1 MRIFALVAFVL
12 VSTVLVVERA
22 AAVAVPNDP
31 LWPQQAA
38 RLGSLHLPDA
48 WNVAM
53 GNLIRVGVMDTGAPC
68 WHRDLIGKC
77 DLGFVAT
84 WVEQESEFD
93 ESTTGHGT
101 STASIIGAL
110 TDNAEGIAAVSRNAR
125 IVPIKVCTRR
135 ARCAD
140 EAGEDED
147 GVIAGIRWAIAQ
159 GNIKVINASIA
170 STPYF
175 QGIQDA
181 VCDARAAGIT
191 MVVAAGNN
199 GLTWS
204 SNGDGSWSH
213 VAPSYPLA
221 AKDCMLVVGGVS
233 SNSTRSQWVD
243 VVAQDQNVPAATCTP
258 DYPRPLGAPCIITDA
273 NATYGAVSGTSF
285 AAPQVAGIAAIIRSL
300 PLAWCNCGADVD
312 LIERAVRDSA
322 EPFDCYSYLLQSDGN
337 WLREPSAGCGT
348 GLVDA
353 KGALESAMLLGS
365 PTPTV
370 TPSPTPSVTPI
381 PTATATPTA
390 VPTPTPTATPCAR
403 YPRPCKNQ
411 GQHQPVPARL
421 GQGAR

>member
-1 MRIFALVAFVL
+1 MRHLALVVFML
-12 VSTVLVVERA
+12 VSAVLVVERA
-22 AAVAVPNDP
+22 GATVAVPNDP

-38 RLGSLHLPDA
+38 RLGSLHLPAA
-48 WNVAM
+48 WDISA
-53 GNLIRVGVMDTGAPC
+53 GNPIRIGVMDTGAPC
-68 WHRDLIGKC
+68 RHRDLIGKC
-77 DLGFVAT
+77 DPGFIAT
-84 WVEQESEFD
+84 WAEQESEFD
-93 ESTTGHGT
+93 ESVTGHGT

-110 TDNAEGIAAVSRNAR
+110 TDNAEGIAAVARNAR
-125 IVPIKVCTRR
+125 IAPIKVCTRR

-181 VCDARAAGIT
+181 VCDARAVGIT

-204 SNGDGSWSH
+204 SNGDGTWSH

-221 AKDCMLVVGGVS
+221 AKDCMVVVGGIS
-233 SNSTRSQWVD
+233 PNSTRAQWVD

-258 DYPRPLGAPCIITDA
+258 GYPRPIGEPCILTDA

-300 PLAWCNCGADVD
+300 PFAWCNCAADVD
-312 LIERAVRDSA
+312 FIERAVRDSA
-322 EPFDCYSYLLQSDGN
+322 QPFECYSYLLQSDWT
-337 WLREPSAGCGT
+337 WLREASMGCGT

-353 KGALESAMLLGS
+353 KGALETAILLGTPL
-365 PTPTV
+365 PTMTP
-370 TPSPTPSVTPI
+370 TPSPTATPT
-381 PTATATPTA
+381 PTATATPTV

-411 GQHQPVPARL
+411 GSHAPTAVRL
-421 GQGAR
+421 DR